1 VGYQFPLRSA
11 RGLGLELI
19 LANPSRQ
26 AAVRFDLTSRAQ
38 LRINREQQLNIDD
51 LIHSRLRA
59 VATVTLVWAVVYL
72 PALGSIAI
80 KGEEGRRI
88 LPAIRMLET
97 GNYIVPQVGSNP
109 YYRKPPLV
117 NWLVAAS
124 FKFCG
129 VRNEWT
135 ARLPSALSVLAVA
148 VAFVTVARATLGAR
162 GSIIAAMIWLTNIGI
177 IEKGRLIEIE
187 ALYVSLSGLAIIF
200 WLSFFLEKKSPW
212 LMWLPAFVFLGLG
225 LLAKGPTHLL
235 FFYGIVIAV
244 LACFKDWRAL
254 FHPAHFVGLVV
265 MVGIAAAWA
274 IPFLNSTTSQVAMD
288 KWSGQYTGRL
298 RSSDFKFSYWI
309 QNVPRGLIYFLP
321 WLLLFP
327 FARFSKLQEQSEQR
341 LARSLSLGIA
351 VPFLAVN
358 LVPGG
363 LPRYSMPAIV
373 PASWL
378 LGMICAGNAL
388 QFPRLWMRDARIL
401 NKIVAAFVG
410 LGLVIGTIGYPVT
423 AIVLKNRQQV
433 KRAAAEINALV
444 PANETLYAVNPDYQ
458 PVFFYVKAP
467 VEYVRDL
474 ESLPSDMRYFLVR
487 DKNETKAVAA
497 QKWAPLRARPI
508 ARVRDY
514 SKREMVLFKVAP
526 ANED

>member
-1 VGYQFPLRSA
+1 MTFGP
-11 RGLGLELI
+11 
-19 LANPSRQ
+19 
-26 AAVRFDLTSRAQ
+26 Q
-38 LRINREQQLNIDD
+38 LRINREQQLSIED
-51 LIHSRLRA
+51 LVNSRLRA
-59 VATVTLVWAVVYL
+59 VATVVLVWAVIYL

-88 LPAIRMLET
+88 LPAVRMLET
-97 GNYIVPQVGSNP
+97 GNYLVPQVGSNP

-124 FKFCG
+124 FKFFG

-148 VAFVTVARATLGAR
+148 IALVTIACACLGAR

-187 ALYVSLSGLAIIF
+187 ALYVSLCGLAIVL
-200 WLSFFLEKKSPW
+200 WLSFFLQKKSPW
-212 LMWLPAFVFLGLG
+212 LTWLPASVFLGLG

-244 LACFKDWRAL
+244 LAYWKDWRVL
-254 FHPAHFVGLVV
+254 VHPAHFVGLAV
-265 MVGIAAAWA
+265 MIGIAAAWA
-274 IPFLNSTTSQVAMD
+274 IPFVHATTSQVVID

-298 RSSDFKFSYWI
+298 KGIDFKFSDWI
-309 QNVPRGLIYFLP
+309 QNVPRSLIYFLP

-327 FARFSKLQEQSEQR
+327 FARFSKLQQQNEQR
-341 LARSLSLGIA
+341 LARALSWGIA
-351 VPFLAVN
+351 VPFFAVN

-363 LPRYSMPAIV
+363 LARYSMPAIV
-373 PASWL
+373 SASWL

-388 QFPRLWMRDARIL
+388 QWPRRWMKDERVWARV
-401 NKIVAAFVG
+401 VAAFVG
-410 LGLVIGTIGYPVT
+410 LGLVIGAIGYPVT
-423 AIVLKNRQQV
+423 AIVLRDRQQV
-433 KRAAAEINALV
+433 KKAAAEINALV
-444 PANETLYAVNPDYQ
+444 PPNEVLYAVNPDYQ
-458 PVFFYVKAP
+458 PIFFYVKAP
-467 VEYVRDL
+467 VQYVSDVKN
-474 ESLPSDMRYFLVR
+474 LPDNVRYFLVR
-487 DKNETKAVAA
+487 NKNEAEALAA
-497 QKWAPLRARPI
+497 GKWAPLRPRPI

>member
-1 VGYQFPLRSA
+1 M
-11 RGLGLELI
+11 
-19 LANPSRQ
+19 
-26 AAVRFDLTSRAQ
+26 TSGAQ
-38 LRINREQQLNIDD
+38 VRINRQQQLSIED
-51 LIHSRLRA
+51 LIKSPLRA
-59 VATVTLVWAVVYL
+59 VAAVTLVWAIIYL

-88 LPAIRMLET
+88 LPAVRMLET

-124 FKFCG
+124 FKLFG

-148 VAFVTVARATLGAR
+148 VAFVTVARASLGSR
-162 GSIIAAMIWLTNIGI
+162 GSIVAAMIWLTNIGI

-187 ALYVSLSGLAIIF
+187 ALYVSLCGLAIIL
-200 WLSFFLEKKSPW
+200 WLSFFLQKKSPW
-212 LMWLPAFVFLGLG
+212 LTWLPASVFLGLG

-244 LACFKDWRAL
+244 LACWKEWRVL
-254 FHPAHFVGLVV
+254 VHPAHFVGLVV
-265 MVGIAAAWA
+265 MIGIAAAWA
-274 IPFLNSTTSQVAMD
+274 IPFVHATTSQVAID

-298 RSSDFKFSYWI
+298 NGIDFKFFDWI

-321 WLLLFP
+321 WVLLFP
-327 FARFSKLQEQSEQR
+327 FARLSRLQEENEQR
-341 LARSLSLGIA
+341 LARALSWGIA

-363 LPRYSMPAIV
+363 LARYSMPAIV

-388 QFPRLWMRDARIL
+388 QWPRRWMKDERVWT
-401 NKIVAAFVG
+401 KVVAAFVG
-410 LGLVIGTIGYPVT
+410 LGIVIGAIGYPLTSV
-423 AIVLKNRQQV
+423 VLRDRQQV
-433 KRAAAEINALV
+433 KKAAAEINALV
-444 PANETLYAVNPDYQ
+444 PPNETLYAVNPDYQ

-467 VEYVRDL
+467 VQYVSDV
-474 ESLPSDMRYFLVR
+474 ENLPDSVRYFVVR
-487 DKNETKAVAA
+487 HNNEAKALAA
-497 QKWAPLRARPI
+497 QKWAPVHPRPI

-514 SKREMVLFKVAP
+514 SKREMVLFEVAL
-526 ANED
+526 ANEH